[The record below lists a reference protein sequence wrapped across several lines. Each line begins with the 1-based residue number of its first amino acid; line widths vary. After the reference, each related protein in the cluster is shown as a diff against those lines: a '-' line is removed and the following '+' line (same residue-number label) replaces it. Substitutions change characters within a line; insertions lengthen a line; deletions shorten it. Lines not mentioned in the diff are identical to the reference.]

1 MCYFIVTAPCA
12 FELGVRVWA
21 RASARVRVLG
31 FVDYDYALHS
41 SSGFDGLGGASRP
54 FGTKCDEGLFNFDA
68 EALYSAFELFRVITV
83 VAL

>member
-12 FELGVRVWA
+12 FELDVRVWA

-54 FGTKCDEGLFNFDA
+54 FGTKCDEGLFNFGA
-68 EALYSAFELFRVITV
+68 EALYAPFDLFSVLRVV
-83 VAL
+83 SL